1 MSAKKWMAAPAKP
14 STPKMKL
21 DRHNAE
27 QKFTISWN
35 KVKNAQKIEIW
46 RKVDRKGKYRKWK
59 TVSANKRKAT
69 YSYKNYTRG
78 HNYFYQIRAYY
89 TKNNVKIY
97 SGYSKGLGI
106 VL

>member
-1 MSAKKWMAAPAKP
+1 MR
-14 STPKMKL
+14 L

-59 TVSANKRKAT
+59 TVSAYKRKAT